1 MENVEIKNKIDDSLE
16 NYRYNT
22 NTVEDFF
29 DNKSNYKIDSFINFC
44 KQFKIDTTL
53 RYKMTFDLKKLGTL
67 SDELLEYIWLD
78 SSLLRDY
85 VIGENNHVNDM
96 DMISIR
102 NDFINEVNKF
112 VYGNDNIT
120 LEKKIDV
127 FKDDV
132 QKTIK
137 IKDELLK
144 ELNNKNAE
152 LFSKNMMFQ
161 SLSGF
166 KQFMVSKNFIDI
178 MKHEEYDK
186 WIIDRNEIEYELK
199 NLFDDYLK
207 KFGEEDLKTHRE
219 LYKGYINNLGYLDEP
234 WFPVNNGRFKY
245 LDSLLRII
253 CRFKKH
259 NYKNADDL
267 DKKIC
272 DLLYNLL
279 VDYFKKSKR
288 QDYFQ
293 IIISE
298 NTKPF
303 VIDKSLRRRV
313 FTFLNHALEI
323 ETSKIYRGKILT
335 DDRCVTEL
343 IAVAHE
349 YSLKVNDKVLPKKI
363 GQLIYL
369 NDRPFEILKLKNCHA
384 KCVISKA
391 RVIKYPKKEF
401 LIIKNVKM

>member
-1 MENVEIKNKIDDSLE
+1 MKNIDIKDKKDNSLE
-16 NYRYNT
+16 NYRDNT
-22 NTVEDFF
+22 NTVANFFEDKVFT
-29 DNKSNYKIDSFINFC
+29 KVDSFINFC
-44 KQFKIDTTL
+44 KQFNIDTTL
-53 RYKMTFDLKKLGTL
+53 RYKMTFDLKNLGVI
-67 SDELLEYIWLD
+67 SDDILEYIWLD
-78 SSLLRDY
+78 SLSLRNY
-85 VIGENNHVNDM
+85 IIGDNKINEKDM
-96 DMISIR
+96 LSIK
-102 NDFINEVNKF
+102 NDFINEIDRFMREEDSDLVKRIDEF
-112 VYGNDNIT
+112 RDNI
-120 LEKKIDV
+120 
-127 FKDDV
+127 

-137 IKDELLK
+137 LKEDMIKD
-144 ELNNKNAE
+144 LNGKNAE

-166 KQFMVSKNFIDI
+166 KQFMTSKNFVDI

-199 NLFDDYLK
+199 NMFEDYLE
-207 KFGEEDLKTHRE
+207 KFSEEDLKSHRE
-219 LYKGYINNLGYLDEP
+219 LYKSYINNLSYLDEP
-234 WFPVNNGRFKY
+234 WLPVNNGRFKY
-245 LDSLLRII
+245 LDSLLRLI

-259 NYKNADDL
+259 NYKSADEL

-303 VIDKSLRRRV
+303 IVNKLLRRRV

-323 ETSKIYRGKILT
+323 EISKIYRGKVET

-343 IAVAHE
+343 IAVSHE
-349 YSLKVNDKVLPKKI
+349 YSLKVNDKVLPRKI
-363 GQLIYL
+363 EKLIYL
-369 NDRPFEILKLKNCHA
+369 NERPFEIKKFD
-384 KCVISKA
+384 KCKIKGNIAKA
-391 RVIKYPKKEF
+391 RMIKYPNKEF
-401 LIIKNVKM
+401 LIIKNVNM